1 MEAAGSALC
10 CPDCGRR
17 FSQRSGLNRH
27 QRSRC
32 KLSITLSSRA
42 ASANAP
48 SPHKCSVCQETY
60 KSASE
65 LRRHLKSHGS
75 EEEERYLCCQCS
87 RTFNSNTSLAR
98 HQRTHSAERP
108 FTCPQC
114 GKSFKSSA
122 VLLRHQSVHTGEQP
136 YQCDVCTKGFSQ
148 KSSLII
154 HLRTHAGQHPYTCT
168 SCERRFCSK
177 SDLIAH
183 ERSHRET
190 LSHEGSNSTE
200 EDDEDFIKL
209 KIMDVSS
216 DDLKGPLTSSS
227 SEDDDEEKRK
237 EPAEVADR
245 MTEVKKEKDKDI
257 AERFE
262 QQPHSEDLGMKRSGS
277 DCSISEEKSPPWI
290 KQQMGSGNL
299 QGNLL
304 VEDQDGRGHGSEG
317 DGGTSPSAHRLIKP
331 EEVSGDPRDSEWKP
345 PLPGNKGPWKVESQD
360 SKDDGG
366 IICPDCG
373 KTFRSALLFTE
384 HQRMHAGGQP
394 FPCIECG
401 KSFSYRATLLRHQ
414 KSRCLNDNMKVPSV
428 SRVLT
433 DTSELVQKCG
443 ICTAKFRCLSELRKH
458 LTSHMNGGRYTC
470 QDCGRDF
477 NCNYFLVRHQRTHTG
492 EQPFKCKLCWR
503 GFSQRASLVIHIR
516 THTGERPYICFVCG
530 RAFYSRSAMLRHQ
543 RSRHDIMK
551 NWKGDKKRTPGSHKI
566 AQVGDTDPARTD
578 PLPDRTLA
586 VTPAAEGPVLEKRP
600 EVQDEG
606 KEMNGGREGQGSQ
619 ETGYDYRNFLAAQES
634 LLYNVSIRSL
644 ESRPS
649 YRCGVCQVLCQD
661 SGEMKRHLKSHSGDQ
676 RYLCRQCGRTF
687 TSNFYL
693 VRHQRTHTGERPFTC
708 PQCNKS
714 FKCSSVLLRHQRI
727 HSPDQPY
734 QCEVCT
740 KGFSQK
746 TSLIIHLRTHTGERP
761 YSCWICGRSFCSR
774 SALMRHEQ
782 NHLLEGQGSEK
793 ICKKGDKREKEKP
806 SVKQEPGYQERDG
819 KQPHT
824 DKGNGPQETHEEERN
839 SDGNHGDVKTE
850 VPSEEKSPRM
860 EREACSNCICP
871 VCGKFFRSES
881 LLHEHQ
887 KIHEDSPCY
896 VCPDCGNSFGH
907 RSSLLRHRNLHCR
920 QQPGIVYPDPVISV
934 SPGQQVHKCGICHLN
949 FSSSKDLRRHLRSHK
964 GDGTF
969 MCRECGQTFNSNF
982 SLVRHQ
988 RTHTGERPF
997 TCLQCNKSFKCSSV
1011 LLRHQRIHTG
1021 EQPYQCDVCQR
1032 CFSQKPS
1039 LINHLRTHTGERP
1052 FSCQVCG
1059 RSFCSR
1065 SARMRH
1071 EHTNHQHHAKNKEV
1085 AVSEAADGG
1094 VGELLPPL

>member
-1 MEAAGSALC
+1 MEAAGGALC
-10 CPDCGRR
+10 CLDCGRR

-32 KLSITLSSRA
+32 KLSSTLPSRA
-42 ASANAP
+42 APANAP
-48 SPHKCSVCQETY
+48 STHKCSVCQETCR
-60 KSASE
+60 SASE
-65 LRRHLKSHGS
+65 LRRHLKSHGG
-75 EEEERYLCCQCS
+75 EEERYMCCQCS
-87 RTFNSNTSLAR
+87 RTFNSNLSLAR

-154 HLRTHAGQHPYTCT
+154 HLRTHAGQHPYTCS

-177 SDLIAH
+177 SDLVAH
-183 ERSHRET
+183 ERSHREP
-190 LSHEGSNSTE
+190 LSREGSNSTE

-216 DDLKGPLTSSS
+216 DDLKEPLTSSS
-227 SEDDDEEKRK
+227 SEDDEEKRK
-237 EPAEVADR
+237 EQAELADR
-245 MTEVKKEKDKDI
+245 MTEVKKEKDKDT
-257 AERFE
+257 AERFQ
-262 QQPHSEDLGMKRSGS
+262 QQPHSDDLGMKRSGS
-277 DCSISEEKSPPWI
+277 DGSVSEEKTPPWI
-290 KQQMGSGNL
+290 KEQIGSGNL

-304 VEDQDGRGHGSEG
+304 GEDQDGSGPGSEE
-317 DGGTSPSAHRLIKP
+317 DGGAERLIKP
-331 EEVSGDPRDSEWKP
+331 EEVSGDPRGGEWKP
-345 PLPGNKGPWKVESQD
+345 PSPGNKGPWKVESQEP
-360 SKDDGG
+360 KDDGG

-373 KTFRSALLFTE
+373 KTFRSALLFAE

-401 KSFSYRATLLRHQ
+401 KSFSYRSTLLRHQ
-414 KSRCLNDNMKVPSV
+414 KSRCLNENMKVPSV

-443 ICTAKFRCLSELRKH
+443 LCTAKFRGLSELRKH
-458 LTSHMNGGRYTC
+458 LASHVNDGRYTC

-551 NWKGDKKRTPGSHKI
+551 NCKGDKKRTPESHKI
-566 AQVGDTDPARTD
+566 AQVGNADPARTG

-586 VTPAAEGPVLEKRP
+586 VALQGPVLDKRA
-600 EVQDEG
+600 EVRDDG
-606 KEMNGGREGQGSQ
+606 KELNGGGEGSQ
-619 ETGYDYRNFLAAQES
+619 PAAYDYRTFLAAQES
-634 LLYNVSIRSL
+634 LLCNVSIRSL

-661 SGEMKRHLKSHSGDQ
+661 SGEMKRHLKSHGGDQ

-708 PQCNKS
+708 LQCNKS

-727 HSPDQPY
+727 HSPDLPY

-761 YSCWICGRSFCSR
+761 YSCWVCGRSFCSR
-774 SALMRHEQ
+774 SALLRHEQ
-782 NHLLEGQGSEK
+782 NHLLEGQGSKK
-793 ICKKGDKREKEKP
+793 ICKKNDKREKDKP
-806 SVKQEPGYQERDG
+806 CVKQEPEHQEEDGQRPHADKGTGTQETHGEERDG
-819 KQPHT
+819 
-824 DKGNGPQETHEEERN
+824 
-839 SDGNHGDVKTE
+839 DGNHGDVKTE
-850 VPSEEKSPRM
+850 APSEEKSPQM
-860 EREACSNCICP
+860 EREGCSSCICP

-887 KIHEDSPCY
+887 KIHEDGPCY

-920 QQPGIVYPDPVISV
+920 QQPGIIYPEPVISV

-969 MCRECGQTFNSNF
+969 MCRECGQTFNCNF

-997 TCLQCNKSFKCSSV
+997 TCPQCNKSFKCSSV

-1021 EQPYQCDVCQR
+1021 EQPYQCDVCLR

-1071 EHTNHQHHAKNKEV
+1071 EHTNHQHDSKSKEA
-1085 AVSEAADGG
+1085 AVSEAAAGGG